1 MYNMNRE
8 TILFLGFPSPYKF
21 YLQENYR
28 SRYAAEWLRCGLT
41 SDDNK
46 QNASFLRGVRGIRI
60 LSDIEVVPVDS

>member
-28 SRYAAEWLRCGLT
+28 SRYAAERLRCDLT